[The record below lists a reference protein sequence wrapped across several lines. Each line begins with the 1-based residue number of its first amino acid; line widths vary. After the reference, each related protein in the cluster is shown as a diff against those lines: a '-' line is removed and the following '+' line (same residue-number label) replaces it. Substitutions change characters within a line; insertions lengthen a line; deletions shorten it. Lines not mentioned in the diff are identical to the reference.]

1 MTLRERGPYTLIV
14 IRLFLLSMSA
24 ALCACATD
32 QVSRAEH
39 LELLAS
45 VRALRADNARLES
58 RLDRMEQD
66 QKSAKTMPRASAQP
80 SSSGN
85 TSSGSTTPAAQPAQ
99 ELPSLTVVKLKPKK
113 EAPPKI
119 STEVEVVEPPPT
131 ILTNENVASADA
143 EPADQMEAAAI
154 EQQYQS
160 GVELLKTGNP
170 EGGIAALQQFA
181 RDWPKHPHADNALFY
196 SAVGLMAGR
205 EFKDAE
211 NVLEQTIRQY
221 PAGDA
226 TLEALVK
233 LAECRARLNR
243 QADARATW
251 AKIVAN
257 YPGTQAAT
265 LAQSR
270 LASASQKE

>member
-1 MTLRERGPYTLIV
+1 
-14 IRLFLLSMSA
+14 MSA

-32 QVSRAEH
+32 QVSRTEH

-45 VRALRADNARLES
+45 VRALRADNARLEA
-58 RLDRMEQD
+58 RLDRMEQE
-66 QKSAKTMPRASAQP
+66 QKNAKVMAPRAPPLQP
-80 SSSGN
+80 ASTVSSSG
-85 TSSGSTTPAAQPAQ
+85 TTPAAPQPSQ
-99 ELPSLTVVKLKPKK
+99 DLPSLTVVKLKPKK
-113 EAPPKI
+113 EAAPKI
-119 STEVEVVEPPPT
+119 STEVEVVEPPPS
-131 ILTNENVASADA
+131 ILTNETTAEADSADH
-143 EPADQMEAAAI
+143 MEAAAI

-205 EFKDAE
+205 DFKEAE

-233 LAECRARLNR
+233 LAECRSRLNR
-243 QADARATW
+243 QAEARATW
-251 AKIVAN
+251 EKIVSN

>member
-1 MTLRERGPYTLIV
+1 
-14 IRLFLLSMSA
+14 MSA

-32 QVSRAEH
+32 QVTRAEH
-39 LELLAS
+39 AELLAS

-58 RLDRMEQD
+58 RLDRMEQE
-66 QKSAKTMPRASAQP
+66 QKTAKVMTAPRASTP
-80 SSSGN
+80 SAPTSSGTTVSSGN
-85 TSSGSTTPAAQPAQ
+85 TTAPAQ

-113 EAPPKI
+113 EAAPKI
-119 STEVEVVEPPPT
+119 STEVEVVEPPAA
-131 ILTNENVASADA
+131 ILTNETVSAA
-143 EPADQMEAAAI
+143 ENEQLDQMEAAAI

-160 GVELLKTGNP
+160 GVDLLKTGNP

-196 SAVGLMAGR
+196 AAVGLMAGR

-251 AKIVAN
+251 EKIVAN

>member
-1 MTLRERGPYTLIV
+1 
-14 IRLFLLSMSA
+14 MSA

-32 QVSRAEH
+32 QVTRAEH
-39 LELLAS
+39 AELLAS

-58 RLDRMEQD
+58 RLDRMEQE
-66 QKSAKTMPRASAQP
+66 QKTARVMSAPRASTP
-80 SSSGN
+80 SAPSVSATVSSGTTIASAN
-85 TSSGSTTPAAQPAQ
+85 TAAAAPD
-99 ELPSLTVVKLKPKK
+99 LPSLTVVKLKPKK
-113 EAPPKI
+113 EAAPKI
-119 STEVEVVEPPPT
+119 STEVDVVEPPAA
-131 ILTNENVASADA
+131 ILTNETVSPA
-143 EPADQMEAAAI
+143 ENEQLDQMEAAAI

-160 GVELLKTGNP
+160 GVDLLKTGNP

-196 SAVGLMAGR
+196 AAVGLMAGR

-251 AKIVAN
+251 EKIVAN

>member
-1 MTLRERGPYTLIV
+1 
-14 IRLFLLSMSA
+14 MSA

-32 QVSRAEH
+32 QVTRAEH
-39 LELLAS
+39 AELLAS

-58 RLDRMEQD
+58 RLDRMEQE
-66 QKSAKTMPRASAQP
+66 QKTAKVMTPRAPSAP
-80 SSSGN
+80 PTASGTTVSSSGN
-85 TSSGSTTPAAQPAQ
+85 MTAPAQ
-99 ELPSLTVVKLKPKK
+99 DLPSLTVVKLKPKK
-113 EAPPKI
+113 EAAPKI
-119 STEVEVVEPPPT
+119 STEVEVVEPPAA
-131 ILTNENVASADA
+131 ILTNETVSAA
-143 EPADQMEAAAI
+143 ENEQLDQMEAAAI

-160 GVELLKTGNP
+160 GVDLLKTGNP

-196 SAVGLMAGR
+196 AAVGLMAGR

-211 NVLEQTIRQY
+211 NVLELAIRQY

-251 AKIVAN
+251 EKIVAN

-270 LASASQKE
+270 LASASQQKE

>member
-1 MTLRERGPYTLIV
+1 
-14 IRLFLLSMSA
+14 MSA

-39 LELLAS
+39 AELLAS
-45 VRALRADNARLES
+45 VRALRADNARLET
-58 RLDRMEQD
+58 RLDRMEQE
-66 QKSAKTMPRASAQP
+66 QKTTRVMTAPRAATPSAP
-80 SSSGN
+80 SAVSSGTTIASAN
-85 TSSGSTTPAAQPAQ
+85 TAAAAPD
-99 ELPSLTVVKLKPKK
+99 LPSLTVVKLKPKK
-113 EAPPKI
+113 EAAPKI
-119 STEVEVVEPPPT
+119 STEVEVVEPPAA
-131 ILTNENVASADA
+131 ILTNETVSAA
-143 EPADQMEAAAI
+143 ENEQLDQMEAAAI

-160 GVELLKTGNP
+160 GVDLLKTGNP

-196 SAVGLMAGR
+196 AAVGLMAGR

-251 AKIVAN
+251 EKIVAN